1 MDILLHFHQCII
13 LRQTVLNIRKQQIL
27 QECKTTLTTLQNY
40 PDITILQKVY
50 ILACL
55 SKKHILFSEY
65 FFGNK
70 ADFSMWKLMQ
80 IFCPANFSMTNLTA
94 AQEAEYREAFLIFD
108 RNGDGKITNEVI
120 CSRSSG
126 KRTHNGKTILN
137 HLIELK
143 LKFQEL
149 KTVMK
154 SLGQNPTDTE
164 LREMI
169 LEVDKLLLKFK
180 I

>member
-1 MDILLHFHQCII
+1 M
-13 LRQTVLNIRKQQIL
+13 
-27 QECKTTLTTLQNY
+27 QEFKTTLSTLQNY

-120 CSRSSG
+120 CSRSIG
-126 KRTHNGKTILN
+126 KQNLPK
-137 HLIELK
+137 LIHENNLK
-143 LKFQEL
+143 LFYRVIAEIPGVEDCNEIFGTKPNWYWA
-149 KTVMK
+149 KGNDSWGVY
-154 SLGQNPTDTE
+154 
-164 LREMI
+164 
-169 LEVDKLLLKFK
+169 KLLLKFK